1 MINEEEFDIEKIVEY
16 LKNDIKLLE
25 NKEKYKEMT
34 NEQLRGCMINNT
46 GILLFLFEELLSRR
60 NESSKEDIINKKTP
74 NIYL

>member
-1 MINEEEFDIEKIVEY
+1 
-16 LKNDIKLLE
+16 
-25 NKEKYKEMT
+25 
-34 NEQLRGCMINNT
+34 MINNT